1 MPFFFRVASFHV
13 VEERCHFDSAPR
25 LSDIVYDSSTGRA
38 HACAET
44 GRDVSHIQATVCIES
59 EAREAVTQVSSGKD
73 PVAAIECALRH
84 ALLQI
89 FPQVQTYLLYWYKS
103 TNTDAVGDQLQN
115 VHMLDFRVRTLRD
128 AQERPSGTQDRDS
141 RKMWTKDGSASRGDD
156 GEEEGSSGV
165 RVMVECTDGTTG
177 TSWRTIGV
185 SNSVLDAFALAYCDA
200 MLWRLLALAQLAPP
214 SSPHVRAASC
224 ESPTLTAASS
234 PAAVTPSVSI
244 RQQRQL
250 SPACESPTVA
260 GASSPAVSAPTSPS
274 APAGASMCGPHTDD
288 PARSSHWQQQS
299 MTPPPPPRLQQQ
311 LLHTPPTVRRSTQ
324 QQQQQQQQV
333 SPTSAWPCATGTA
346 WSQHIMRSGE
356 AEEEERKRSAAAAA
370 AAEYQW
376 QVGLQ
381 QHATLETRRRSYS
394 SYARLNEVE

>member
-13 VEERCHFDSAPR
+13 VEERCHFDGALGAPR
-25 LSDIVYDSSTGRA
+25 LPDIVYDSSTGRA

-89 FPQVQTYLLYWYKS
+89 FPQVQKHLLYWYKS
-103 TNTDAVGDQLQN
+103 TNTDAVGAQLQN

-128 AQERPSGTQDRDS
+128 APERPSGTQDRES
-141 RKMWTKDGSASRGDD
+141 RKMWTKDGSAARCDD

-165 RVMVECTDGTTG
+165 RVMVECTDATTG

-200 MLWRLLALAQLAPP
+200 MLWRLLGLAQLASTSPSSS

-224 ESPTLTAASS
+224 ESPTVAAASS
-234 PAAVTPSVSI
+234 PAA
-244 RQQRQL
+244 
-250 SPACESPTVA
+250 A
-260 GASSPAVSAPTSPS
+260 APTSPS

-288 PARSSHWQQQS
+288 TARSSLSQQQS
-299 MTPPPPPRLQQQ
+299 ITPPTPPRLQQQ
-311 LLHTPPTVRRSTQ
+311 QLHTPPTVRRLT
-324 QQQQQQQQV
+324 QQQQQQQV
-333 SPTSAWPCATGTA
+333 SPTSVAWPCAAGTT

-394 SYARLNEVE
+394 SFTRLNEVE